1 MIEWDL
7 IWAHVEPY
15 LTGAAILSGVF
26 YWIKLLVAEIVK
38 LKYSIKL
45 EEYKYEVEKRKKAE
59 MVAKLLAH
67 WLSFPEQQEELN
79 RLTFECFLWLPDDI
93 AQDLSSLLAH
103 KEENK
108 VCVRSVLN
116 KIRKHLNSESPSTSF
131 NRLENDQIIVFSQE
145 TKKKYAERVTN
156 SLK

>member
-59 MVAKLLAH
+59 MVASFLAYWVAH
-67 WLSFPEQQEELN
+67 QKPDLEQREKLN
-79 RLTFECFLWLPDDI
+79 RQAFECYLWLPDHI
-93 AQDLSSLLAH
+93 ALNLADLLAR
-103 KEENK
+103 KRTD
-108 VCVRSVLN
+108 VVSVKTILIEIRKYLN
-116 KIRKHLNSESPSTSF
+116 KDGINYSNLTNENLTHFPHEESKSSSE
-131 NRLENDQIIVFSQE
+131 
-145 TKKKYAERVTN
+145 
-156 SLK
+156 